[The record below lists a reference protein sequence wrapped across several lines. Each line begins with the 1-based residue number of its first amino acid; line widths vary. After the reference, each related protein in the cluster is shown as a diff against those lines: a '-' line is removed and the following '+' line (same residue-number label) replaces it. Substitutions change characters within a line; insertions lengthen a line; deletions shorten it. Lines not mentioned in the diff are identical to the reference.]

1 MSSPLLHVIVAG
13 VVAWLIGALWYS
25 PVMFS
30 KAWVA
35 AHGYTEE
42 QVKAMQVMQG
52 KVIGLTLVALL
63 VVAWVLCVFL
73 QHLHADSVADGVMWA
88 FHAWLGFA
96 LPLGFI
102 AHLYSQKKW
111 AAWLIDLGYQLV
123 FFLAMGAIIGG
134 WH

>member
-1 MSSPLLHVIVAG
+1 MSQALHVIVAA
-13 VVAWLIGALWYS
+13 VIAWLIGALWYS

-42 QVKAMQVMQG
+42 QVKSMQVMQSN
-52 KVIGLTLVALL
+52 VIGLTLVALI
-63 VVAWVLCVFL
+63 VVAAVLQVFL
-73 QHLHADSVADGVMWA
+73 HHLGADSMRDGITWA

-102 AHLYSQKKW
+102 QHLYSQKKW
-111 AAWLIDLGYQLV
+111 AAWFIDLGYQLIYFV
-123 FFLAMGAIIGG
+123 VMGGILGA
-134 WH
+134 WR